1 MRKFILFFILS
12 VSAQI
17 ILAQGM
23 IQIKGIV
30 YDADSN
36 QILDSV
42 TVIVKHTSRIS
53 QNKIDGSFSVFVN
66 PSDTLIFGLYGY
78 RVKYLCFKDSSANKD
93 YNNIHVGMV
102 HLKEDV
108 REVVVTQIRNQK
120 DVRRDMQS
128 LAYEYAYA
136 QQRTNAV
143 QSPLTAAYNAYSHKS
158 QTKQLLQDYE
168 FQLAKNKLIKQ
179 LLDIYNKQGIIDLP
193 TDQYKLFIENID
205 LDWSFLIA
213 TSDYDLAVF
222 VKQRALLWNN

>member
-78 RVKYLCFKDSSANKD
+78 RVKYLCFKDSSA
-93 YNNIHVGMV
+93 
-102 HLKEDV
+102 
-108 REVVVTQIRNQK
+108 
-120 DVRRDMQS
+120 S
-128 LAYEYAYA
+128 
-136 QQRTNAV
+136 AV
-143 QSPLTAAYNAYSHKS
+143 P
-158 QTKQLLQDYE
+158 
-168 FQLAKNKLIKQ
+168 AKRCQN
-179 LLDIYNKQGIIDLP
+179 
-193 TDQYKLFIENID
+193 
-205 LDWSFLIA
+205 
-213 TSDYDLAVF
+213 
-222 VKQRALLWNN
+222 R